1 MDLYKAYLVDIWF
14 INSAWKFQ
22 YHMQLVLQPTARVKG
37 SQKSLKDLL
46 AMQQKQ
52 GSVLQIVSI
61 FLINQLKKC

>member
-1 MDLYKAYLVDIWF
+1 M
-14 INSAWKFQ
+14 KFQ